1 MFKNHFRLVW
11 RNLVK
16 DRQFALLNLLGL
28 ASGLACALMIWLW
41 IQDEMKTDKG
51 HEKDS
56 RLYQV
61 MQNMPHDQ
69 GIETA
74 EYTQGPLANALASEI
89 PEIQYAATVVPAS
102 WFSSRG
108 IITAGEVRLKAREQF
123 ISKDYFN
130 MFSCRFTEGDKNKL
144 STDKHFIAIS
154 DELAM
159 KLFHTTKQVVG
170 RSIEWDHSDFNGSY
184 TIAGVFEKNDVHVS
198 DKFDILFNF
207 DLFVEKREGML
218 SWDNNDPR
226 TYLLLRAGT
235 NIARFNNKIKDFIKT
250 KDTKASQSLFVR
262 PFSDKYLYGQY
273 SNGIQSGGRIAYVKL
288 FAAIALFILLIACIN
303 FMNLSTARASKRIK
317 EVGIKKVVGAS
328 RANLIL
334 QYLGESVMMSI
345 MSLLLGLGLI
355 RLLLPGFNELT
366 GKELVLEFNA
376 NIVLTFLGITLVTG
390 LIAGCYPALYIS
402 GFRPVAVL
410 KGKLKTSI
418 GELWIRKGMV
428 TFQFALSVMA
438 IVGVLV
444 ITRQINLIQS
454 KDLGYSRDHIIDFS
468 IPMGDPDSASL
479 SKASAFINELKS
491 IPGVVSVAS
500 YYHNLTGDHGSIGG
514 FKWPGKDPDNKIDF
528 ANLEVGY
535 GFLETMGIQIV
546 AGRNFSPNANASNEI
561 IFNENAIRKMGLKDP
576 IGKTVRFWDRNRVI
590 VGIAKDFNFESLYE
604 TVKPCFFQ
612 MYPAMP
618 NVIVKIKSGTEKQ
631 TIAGLQDIYTRF
643 NKGLSFDYRFLDDE
657 YQALY
662 VAENRVAVLS
672 KYFAGLAILISCL
685 GLFGLAAFTA
695 QRRQKEIG
703 IRKVVGASAG
713 SIVMML
719 SKDYVK
725 LIAIAALIGLPLI
738 GWVMEQWLQDFAFR
752 IRLSADVFLIA
763 GVAVLLIT
771 LLTIGFQSVK
781 AALVNPVKSL
791 RSE

>member
-1 MFKNHFRLVW
+1 MFKNHFRIVW

-16 DRQFALLNLLGL
+16 DRQFALLNLVGL

-41 IQDEMKTDKG
+41 IQDEMQTDKG

-61 MQNMPHDQ
+61 MQNMPQDH

-159 KLFHTTKQVVG
+159 KLFHTTKQIVG
-170 RSIEWDHSDFNGSY
+170 RSIEWDHSDFNGTY
-184 TIAGVFEKNDVHVS
+184 TIAGVFEKNAAHVS

-207 DLFVEKREGML
+207 DLFVDKREGML

-226 TYLLLRAGT
+226 TYLLLREGT
-235 NIARFNNKIKDFIKT
+235 NIARFNDKIKDFIKT

-303 FMNLSTARASKRIK
+303 FMNLSTARASRRIK

-328 RANLIL
+328 RTNLIL
-334 QYLGESVMMSI
+334 QYLGESVMMSFL
-345 MSLLLGLGLI
+345 SLLLGLGLI

-366 GKELVLEFNA
+366 GKELVLAFNA
-376 NIVLTFLGITLVTG
+376 NIVLTFIGITLVTG

-438 IVGVLV
+438 IAGVLV

-454 KDLGYSRDHIIDFS
+454 KDLGYSREHIIDFS

-514 FKWPGKDPDNKIDF
+514 FKWPGKDPDNKIEF

-535 GFLETMGIQIV
+535 GFLETMGIQMV

-618 NVIVKIKSGTEKQ
+618 NVIVKIKPGTEKQ
-631 TIAGLQDIYTRF
+631 TIAGVQDIYTRF
-643 NKGLSFDYRFLDDE
+643 NKGLSFDYRFLDEE

-662 VAENRVAVLS
+662 VAENRVAALS

-703 IRKVVGASAG
+703 IRKVVGASAN
-713 SIVMML
+713 SIVLML

-725 LIAIAALIGLPLI
+725 LISIAALIGLPLI
-738 GWVMEQWLQDFAFR
+738 GWVMEQWLQNFAFR
-752 IRLSADVFLIA
+752 IRISADVFLIA
-763 GVAVLLIT
+763 GLTVLLIT

>member
-41 IQDEMKTDKG
+41 IQDEMKTDKV

-56 RLYQV
+56 QLYQV
-61 MQNMPHDQ
+61 MQNVPQDQ

-130 MFSCRFTEGDKNKL
+130 MFSCRFIEGDKNRL
-144 STDKHFIAIS
+144 STDKHFIAVS

-159 KLFHTTKQVVG
+159 KLFHTTNHIVG
-170 RSIEWDHSDFNGSY
+170 RSIEWDQNDFTGTY
-184 TIAGVFEKNDVHVS
+184 TIAGVFEKNEPHVS
-198 DKFDILFNF
+198 DKFDVLFNF
-207 DLFVEKREGML
+207 DLFVEKREGMQT
-218 SWDNNDPR
+218 WNNNDPR
-226 TYLLLRAGT
+226 TYLLLKEGT
-235 NIARFNNKIKDFIKT
+235 NIARFNDKIKDFIKT
-250 KDTKASQSLFVR
+250 KDAKAQSSLFVR

-273 SNGIQSGGRIAYVKL
+273 SNGVQSGGRIAYVKL

-303 FMNLSTARASKRIK
+303 FMNLSTARASRRIK

-328 RANLIL
+328 RTNLIL
-334 QYLGESVMMSI
+334 QYLGESVMMSFL
-345 MSLLLGLGLI
+345 SLLLGLGLI
-355 RLLLPGFNELT
+355 RLLLPGFNQLT
-366 GKELVLEFNA
+366 GKELTLEFNT
-376 NIVLTFLGITLVTG
+376 NIVLTFLSITLLTG

-410 KGKLKTSI
+410 KGKLKTSM

-438 IVGVLV
+438 IAGVLV
-444 ITRQINLIQS
+444 ITRQISLIQS
-454 KDLGYSRDHIIDFS
+454 KDLGYNRDNIIDFG
-468 IPMGDPDSASL
+468 IPMGDPDSASM
-479 SKASAFINELKS
+479 SKVGSFINELKN

-500 YYHNLTGDHGSIGG
+500 YFHNLTGDHGEIGG
-514 FKWPGKDPDNKIDF
+514 FKWPGKTPDNKINF

-561 IFNENAIRKMGLKDP
+561 IFNESAIRKMGLKDP
-576 IGKTVRFWDRNRVI
+576 IGKTVTFWNRDRQI

-618 NVIVKIKSGTEKQ
+618 NVLVKIKAGTEKQ
-631 TIAGLQDIYTRF
+631 TIARVQDIYTKF
-643 NKGLSFDYRFLDDE
+643 NKGLAFDYRFLDEE

-713 SIVMML
+713 GIVLML

-738 GWVMEQWLQDFAFR
+738 GWVMEQWLQNFAFR
-752 IRLSADVFLIA
+752 IHISADIFLIA
-763 GVAVLLIT
+763 GMAVLLIT

-791 RSE
+791 RTE

>member
-1 MFKNHFRLVW
+1 MLKNHFLLVW

-41 IQDEMKTDKG
+41 VQDEMQIDKV

-56 RLYQV
+56 QLYQV
-61 MQNMPHDQ
+61 MQNVPHDQ

-89 PEIQYAATVVPAS
+89 PEIQYAATVIPAS

-108 IITAGEVRLKAREQF
+108 IVTAGEVRLKAREQF
-123 ISKDYFN
+123 VSKDYFN
-130 MFSCRFTEGDKNKL
+130 MFSCRFIEGDKNKL
-144 STDKHFIAIS
+144 AADKHFIAIS

-159 KLFHTTKQVVG
+159 KLFHSTTHIAGKT
-170 RSIEWDHSDFNGSY
+170 IEWDQGDFNGSY
-184 TIAGVFEKNDVHVS
+184 TIAGVFEKNSALVS

-207 DLFVEKREGML
+207 DLFVEKRTGML

-226 TYLLLRAGT
+226 TYLLLKEGT
-235 NIARFNNKIKDFIKT
+235 NIARFNDKIKDFIKT
-250 KDTKASQSLFVR
+250 KDAKSGHSLFVR
-262 PFSDKYLYGQY
+262 RYSDRYLYGQY
-273 SNGIQSGGRIAYVKL
+273 TNGIQSGGRIAYVKL
-288 FAAIALFILLIACIN
+288 FGAIAIFILLIACIN
-303 FMNLSTARASKRIK
+303 FMNLSTARASRRIK

-328 RANLIL
+328 RTNLIL
-334 QYLGESVMMSI
+334 QYLGESVMMSFL
-345 MSLLLGLGLI
+345 SLLLGLGLI
-355 RLLLPGFNELT
+355 RLLLPAFNELT
-366 GKELVLEFNA
+366 GKELVLAFHV
-376 NIVLTFLGITLVTG
+376 NIVLTFIGIALLTG

-410 KGKLKTSI
+410 KGKLKTSV
-418 GELWIRKGMV
+418 GELWVRKGMV

-438 IVGVLV
+438 IAGVLV
-444 ITRQINLIQS
+444 ITRQIGLIQS
-454 KDLGYSRDHIIDFS
+454 KDLGYSRDNIIDFS
-468 IPMGDPDSASL
+468 IPMGDPDSASM
-479 SKASAFINELKS
+479 SRVSSFINELKN
-491 IPGVVSVAS
+491 IPGVVNVAS

-514 FKWPGKDPDNKIDF
+514 FQWPGKDPGNKIDF

-546 AGRNFSPNANASNEI
+546 AGHNFSTNGNAANEI

-576 IGKTVRFWDRNRVI
+576 IGKTVRFWNRDRVI

-604 TVKPCFFQ
+604 SVKPCFFQ

-618 NVIVKIKSGTEKQ
+618 NVIVKIKAGSEKQ
-631 TIAGLQDIYTRF
+631 TIARVQDIYTRF
-643 NKGLSFDYRFLDDE
+643 NKGLSFDYRFLDE
-657 YQALY
+657 AYQALY
-662 VAENRVAVLS
+662 VAENRVATLS

-703 IRKVVGASAG
+703 IRKVVGASASG
-713 SIVMML
+713 IVLML

-725 LIAIAALIGLPLI
+725 LIGVAALIGLPLI
-738 GWVMEQWLQDFAFR
+738 GWAMEQWLQDFAFR
-752 IRLSADVFLIA
+752 IRISADIFLIA
-763 GVAVLLIT
+763 ALSVLVIT

-791 RSE
+791 RAE